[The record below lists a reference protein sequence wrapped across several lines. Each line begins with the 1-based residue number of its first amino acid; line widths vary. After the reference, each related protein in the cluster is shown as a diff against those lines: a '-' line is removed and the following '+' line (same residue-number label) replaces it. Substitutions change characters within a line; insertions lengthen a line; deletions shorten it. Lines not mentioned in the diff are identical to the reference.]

1 MSTIIQIKRNSGTT
15 APTTSDLVI
24 GEMAYAYDASNDGAS
39 AKLYI
44 EATNNASAADIHL
57 IGGKYFTDLMDHTLG
72 TTTASSAL
80 LVDSSSKLDVINID
94 NVTINGNDISSTDSN
109 GNLTLTPNGTGIV
122 SINKNDGFKLPVGTT
137 GQRAGSPV
145 AGQIRYNTS
154 LSTFE
159 GYGSAW
165 GSLGGVID
173 VDQDTKI
180 TAESAAGQDEDVLTF
195 YIGVSDSAVS
205 QLILADGVLKPTSDN
220 DIDLGTGS
228 LEFKDAYFDGTVT
241 TDALVADT
249 VDINAGTIDGVTL
262 GTNSPITNAVIDDV
276 AINGKVIT
284 MTGSSGDTAALTVGA
299 NGTLAITT
307 VDTAAAAANMTLT
320 ADGTFEAIGTTVTLD
335 SGGAI
340 NLEPAAGS
348 AILLDGTISV
358 DAGVVTGATSIT
370 STAFV
375 GTLDTAAQGNVT
387 SLGTLTALTVDDV
400 AIDGKVVTMTGSSGD
415 TAILTVGTNGTLDIT
430 TVDTAAAAANM
441 TLTADGTFEA
451 VGTTIT
457 LDSGGAINL
466 EPASGSAI
474 LLDGT
479 ISVDAGEVT
488 GATSITST
496 AFVGTLS
503 TAAQGNVTS
512 LGTLTALTVDNVA
525 IDGKVVTMTGSTDD
539 TAVLTVGTNG
549 TLSIVTTD
557 TAAAAANI
565 QITADGTVDID
576 STGALTLDSG
586 AAINLEPAAGSVIL
600 LDGTISVDAG
610 VVTGATSITS
620 TAFVGNITGDLTGTL
635 QTAAQGNVTS
645 LGTLTGLTVSG
656 STTLAATSFGDADIT
671 NVGDIQLDSITGDG
685 DTNTA
690 ITFSGSDVITVSVG
704 GGNQVTFTDGAI
716 VPSSD
721 DDLDLGTGSA
731 EFKDLYLDGTAY
743 IDTLVVDSVGID
755 GGTVDGVTIGSNAV
769 ATILSVDNLRL
780 DGNTF
785 SSTNSNGDIT
795 IAPNGTGNV
804 ITSTDTLQVAAAAS
818 EQANLVVTGGEA
830 AAGRVAIQAD
840 DGDDA
845 SDTWDIVTATGG
857 TLSIGND
864 IASKGTSVAQLVLTP
879 HATVAS
885 STTAVVGALTVAG
898 ATTFSG
904 TVDMNSQ
911 ATTNVNIDSGAIDGV
926 TLGSNAVITT
936 ATIDDININGQTIS
950 TTASNNNI
958 ILTPHGTGDVAI
970 NSDTLSVTGTE
981 GESASL
987 MLIADESDDASD
999 DWAITANTNGTL
1011 QISND
1016 IASAGTQVA
1025 FLTLTPHATVASS
1038 TLAALGNVTIAGNLT
1053 VSGATTS
1060 VSSTNTTITD
1070 KLIELATG
1078 STGSA
1083 SGDVGHVFER
1093 GDDANIF
1100 IGWDESADTFI
1111 AATGTFT
1118 GATTGNVSIASY
1130 AAAKFGSLTLTTDLA
1145 VAEGGTGV
1153 SSFTDKG
1160 IVYGDGA
1167 SALDVTA
1174 APGGADVTTS
1184 FQILTAGSGNGNP
1197 VWTTTIDGGTY

>member
-44 EATNNASAADIHL
+44 EATNNAAAADIHL

-72 TTTASSAL
+72 TVTASSAL
-80 LVDSSSKLDVINID
+80 LVDSSSKLDVINVD
-94 NVTINGNDISSTDSN
+94 NVTINGNDISSTNSN

-122 SINKNDGFKLPVGTT
+122 SINKNDGFKLPVGSTA
-137 GQRAGSPV
+137 QRSGSPV
-145 AGQIRYNTS
+145 AGQIRYNST

-195 YIGVSDSAVS
+195 YTGVSGTAVS
-205 QLILADGVLKPTSDN
+205 QMILDDGVLYPTTDD
-220 DIDLGTGS
+220 DIDLGKS
-228 LEFKDAYFDGTVT
+228 DKEFKNAFFDGTVT
-241 TDALVADT
+241 TDGLTVSSTTNLDGAIQVDNTLTVGVDDTGYDVKFFGAAAGAYMLWDESVDDLILAGAARIVVPDSQLVLGSTAVTSTAAELNLLDGSSANS
-249 VDINAGTIDGVTL
+249 VVNGKAVIYGGSGQVAGTLSTAAQPNVTSV
-262 GTNSPITNAVIDDV
+262 GTLTALTVDDV
-276 AINGKVIT
+276 AINGKVVT
-284 MTGSSGDTAALTVGA
+284 MTGSSGDTATMTVGT
-299 NGTLAITT
+299 NGTLDIVTT
-307 VDTAAAAANMTLT
+307 DTAAAAANIQIT
-320 ADGTFEAIGTTVTLD
+320 ADGTVDIDSAGVLTLD
-335 SGGAI
+335 SGAGI

-375 GTLDTAAQGNVT
+375 GDL
-387 SLGTLTALTVDDV
+387 
-400 AIDGKVVTMTGSSGD
+400 
-415 TAILTVGTNGTLDIT
+415 
-430 TVDTAAAAANM
+430 
-441 TLTADGTFEA
+441 
-451 VGTTIT
+451 
-457 LDSGGAINL
+457 
-466 EPASGSAI
+466 
-474 LLDGT
+474 
-479 ISVDAGEVT
+479 
-488 GATSITST
+488 
-496 AFVGTLS
+496 
-503 TAAQGNVTS
+503 
-512 LGTLTALTVDNVA
+512 
-525 IDGKVVTMTGSTDD
+525 
-539 TAVLTVGTNG
+539 
-549 TLSIVTTD
+549 
-557 TAAAAANI
+557 
-565 QITADGTVDID
+565 
-576 STGALTLDSG
+576 
-586 AAINLEPAAGSVIL
+586 
-600 LDGTISVDAG
+600 
-610 VVTGATSITS
+610 
-620 TAFVGNITGDLTGTL
+620 TGDVTGTL

-690 ITFSGSDVITVSVG
+690 ITFSGSDVITVSAAG
-704 GGNQVTFTDGAI
+704 AAQVTFTDGGI

-721 DDLDLGTGSA
+721 NDIDLGSGSA
-731 EFKDLYLDGTAY
+731 EFKDLYLDGTAN
-743 IDTLVVDSVGID
+743 IDSLVADTADIN
-755 GGTVDGVTIGSNAV
+755 GGTVDGVVIGGSSV
-769 ATILSVDNLRL
+769 ATQISVDNLRL

-804 ITSTDTLQVAAAAS
+804 IASTDTLQIASASNEAA
-818 EQANLVVTGGEA
+818 LLLITGGEA
-830 AAGRVAIQAD
+830 NTAGIQLQAD
-840 DGDDA
+840 ESDDA
-845 SDTWDIVTATGG
+845 SDDWTVLANTNG
-857 TLSIGND
+857 TLTIGND
-864 IASKGTSVAQLVLTP
+864 IASAGTSVAHVTITP

-885 STTAVVGALTVAG
+885 STFALAGGLTVAG
-898 ATTFSG
+898 STTFSG
-904 TVDMNSQ
+904 TVNMGSQ

-926 TLGSNAVITT
+926 TLGTNSPVTEAQF
-936 ATIDDININGQTIS
+936 DDININGQVIS

-958 ILTPHGTGDVAI
+958 ILTPHGTGDVAV
-970 NSDTLSVTGTE
+970 NSDTLSVMGAE
-981 GESASL
+981 GETASL
-987 MLIADESDDASD
+987 FLIADESDDASD

-1038 TLAALGNVTIAGNLT
+1038 TLAALGNVTIAGDLT
-1053 VSGATTS
+1053 VSGSTTT
-1060 VSSTNTTITD
+1060 VSSTNTTIAD
-1070 KLIELATG
+1070 KLVELATG
-1078 STGSA
+1078 SSGSA

-1100 IGWDESADTFI
+1100 VGWDESADTFI

-1118 GATTGNVSIASY
+1118 GSSTGNLSIASY

-1160 IVYGDGA
+1160 VVYGDG
-1167 SALDVTA
+1167 SNALDVTA

-1184 FQILTAGSGNGNP
+1184 FKILTSTTATGNP